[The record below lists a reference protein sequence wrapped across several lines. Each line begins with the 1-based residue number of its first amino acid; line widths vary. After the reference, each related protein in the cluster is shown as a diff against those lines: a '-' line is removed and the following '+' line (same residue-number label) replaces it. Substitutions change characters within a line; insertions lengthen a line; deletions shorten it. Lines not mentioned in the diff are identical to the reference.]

1 MDTQKAAVSPRQ
13 LKILKMDTL
22 RLNQY
27 LNDMMMENPVIE
39 IEENL
44 TGYTDEDMRARK
56 AEWLE
61 SNDFEE
67 GLGYFD
73 KDAQLPQDED
83 TDYAMLNVGEEETL
97 EQHLLTQLAVQQL
110 PERIRS
116 AAEYLVGCL
125 DENGYLLAQAED
137 LIAQGYCE
145 SEYDEAL
152 AVIRNLEPLGVGAS
166 SLREC
171 LYLQLDE
178 DDEIAHRLLEEI
190 DLTGSADVQQM
201 SEQFGYQTE
210 QIEQAMNRIRMLN
223 PKPGSQYTSHD
234 RSPYIL
240 PDVVMIKFADEFYVA
255 LSDFS
260 FPQIKINEDY
270 ENLLRRSQGPEQQEA
285 REYLTEKIADAHAL
299 QEEVAFRGRTLVEV
313 TKALIK
319 LQEAFFRYGPR
330 YMKLLP
336 VQELADA
343 LGLDFVP
350 RRIEGYDISNTQG
363 TLSVA
368 SMVVA
373 IDGQPARSQYRHY
386 RIKTV
391 IGANDFASMAEV
403 IHRRFTRGERE
414 RLEAVKNGVVPDGFA
429 DLPDLVL
436 IDGGPEQ
443 LRFAQESI
451 HEVPMEKYP
460 AMFGLAKRL
469 EEIYLPDRDDPIR
482 LDEHSE
488 ALRLIQRVRDEAHR
502 FAITHHRG
510 LRTRRS
516 VASRLEEIPG
526 IGATR
531 RRALLTHYA
540 NLDAMKQATLDELRD
555 VPGMNQ
561 PAAEA
566 VYAFFHA
573 EEGGSQRG

>member
-1 MDTQKAAVSPRQ
+1 MQRAEAQDSESLAMFLLQYYDAAPMIPKEILLGELCEDLEVLEQLLSEKKGSKVRITVPQRGEKVRLVEMARKNAQDLAQKRREQFVRQKART
-13 LKILKMDTL
+13 I
-22 RLNQY
+22 
-27 LNDMMMENPVIE
+27 
-39 IEENL
+39 
-44 TGYTDEDMRARK
+44 
-56 AEWLE
+56 
-61 SNDFEE
+61 
-67 GLGYFD
+67 
-73 KDAQLPQDED
+73 
-83 TDYAMLNVGEEETL
+83 
-97 EQHLLTQLAVQQL
+97 
-110 PERIRS
+110 
-116 AAEYLVGCL
+116 
-125 DENGYLLAQAED
+125 
-137 LIAQGYCE
+137 
-145 SEYDEAL
+145 
-152 AVIRNLEPLGVGAS
+152 GA
-166 SLREC
+166 C
-171 LYLQLDE
+171 
-178 DDEIAHRLLEEI
+178 
-190 DLTGSADVQQM
+190 
-201 SEQFGYQTE
+201 
-210 QIEQAMNRIRMLN
+210 
-223 PKPGSQYTSHD
+223 K
-234 RSPYIL
+234 
-240 PDVVMIKFADEFYVA
+240 
-255 LSDFS
+255 
-260 FPQIKINEDY
+260 
-270 ENLLRRSQGPEQQEA
+270 
-285 REYLTEKIADAHAL
+285 
-299 QEEVAFRGRTLVEV
+299 
-313 TKALIK
+313 
-319 LQEAFFRYGPR
+319 
-330 YMKLLP
+330 
-336 VQELADA
+336 ELADA

-414 RLEAVKNGVVPDGFA
+414 RLEAVKTAWSRMG
-429 DLPDLVL
+429 LPTCPILCSSTAARNSCA
-436 IDGGPEQ
+436 
-443 LRFAQESI
+443 LRRNPSMRCRWRNILRCSAWPSGWKKSI
-451 HEVPMEKYP
+451 CPTGTTPSVWT
-460 AMFGLAKRL
+460 
-469 EEIYLPDRDDPIR
+469 
-482 LDEHSE
+482 EHSE